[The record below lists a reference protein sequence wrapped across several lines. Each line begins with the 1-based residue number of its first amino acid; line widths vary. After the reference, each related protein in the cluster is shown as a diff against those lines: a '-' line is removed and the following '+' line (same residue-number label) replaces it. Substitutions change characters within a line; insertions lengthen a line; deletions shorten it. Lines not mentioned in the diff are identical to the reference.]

1 MDDSYKRLNSATGEP
16 FQAGFQDET
25 GRIFNW
31 DLRCGVNKNGTITSF
46 AWTYDSAK
54 KTFLNIHQRISNDEG
69 KTWSQ
74 PKDLNISDQPSH
86 PALLKDGK
94 VVLAW
99 VDRFKNQSIKVRVS
113 DNLNAHFD
121 EISEVTIF
129 NQKKIKQNNKEL
141 GVLLA
146 DMNIWS
152 FGLPYADVLQ
162 SGKVLVFYYAGND
175 KKMDLHWI
183 RLKFE

>member
-1 MDDSYKRLNSATGEP
+1 M
-16 FQAGFQDET
+16 
-25 GRIFNW
+25 
-31 DLRCGVNKNGTITSF
+31 
-46 AWTYDSAK
+46 
-54 KTFLNIHQRISNDEG
+54 
-69 KTWSQ
+69 
-74 PKDLNISDQPSH
+74 
-86 PALLKDGK
+86 
-94 VVLAW
+94 LAW

-129 NQKKIKQNNKEL
+129 NQKKIKQNSKEL
-141 GVLLA
+141 GGLLA
-146 DMNIWS
+146 DMNIWT

-162 SGKVLVFYYAGND
+162 SWKVLVYYYASND